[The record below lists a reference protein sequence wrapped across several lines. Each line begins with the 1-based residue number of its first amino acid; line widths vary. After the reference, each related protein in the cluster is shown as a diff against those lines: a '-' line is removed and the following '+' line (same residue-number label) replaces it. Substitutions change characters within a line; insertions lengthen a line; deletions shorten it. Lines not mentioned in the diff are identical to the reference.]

1 MKVDRN
7 IIEQAYAFFHQK
19 LKVYEYSTSEKE
31 MDHIEDS
38 ISSYADA
45 MFPALFDVLSGGNKA
60 FLHEHTSFLND
71 LRLAVTLMEKKLT
84 TNASFWPMRA
94 SGFTRSW
101 QGKKAGFGTGG
112 KTRRCSCCRSH

>member
-31 MDHIEDS
+31 MDHIEES

-45 MFPALFDVLSGGNKA
+45 MSPELFDALSGGNKA
-60 FLHEHTSFLND
+60 FLHEHTSFLHD
-71 LRLAVTLMEKKLT
+71 LCQAVTLMEKKLT
-84 TNASFWPMRA
+84 TNAS
-94 SGFTRSW
+94 TR
-101 QGKKAGFGTGG
+101 
-112 KTRRCSCCRSH
+112 